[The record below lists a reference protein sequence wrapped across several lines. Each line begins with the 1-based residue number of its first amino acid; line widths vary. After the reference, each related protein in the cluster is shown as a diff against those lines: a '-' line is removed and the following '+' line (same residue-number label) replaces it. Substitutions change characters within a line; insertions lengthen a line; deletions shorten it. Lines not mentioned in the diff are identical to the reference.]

1 MNVSLF
7 NLLGY
12 ASPAMMSL
20 LVAGA
25 IIHSCRT
32 PGNNAPGNVPLT
44 WKVIVL
50 CMSHGLIA
58 AEVYWH
64 LITGGWLS
72 AHYHWDDP
80 DNINLMMA
88 VFEVVAAAVTV
99 ALLISRRRF
108 FYRLLID
115 LMFIQ
120 LLLAVVMAGLVLLF
134 VLTWKPKMF

>member
-1 MNVSLF
+1 MSLF
-7 NLLGY
+7 NMLGY
-12 ASPAMMSL
+12 ASPVLMSL

-32 PGNNAPGNVPLT
+32 PVNIAPGNVPLT
-44 WKVIVL
+44 WKAIVL
-50 CMSHGLIA
+50 CVSHGLIA
-58 AEVYWH
+58 TEVYWH
-64 LITGGWLS
+64 LINGGWLA

-80 DNINLMMA
+80 DNINLVMA
-88 VFEVVAAAVTV
+88 IFEALAAAVTV

-134 VLTWKPKMF
+134 VLTWKSKMF